1 MQKNFLTFL
10 LLLSNAVYAQKDSVQ
25 RYERPENAIY
35 AGFLGDA
42 TLFSLNYESLTVL
55 NDALILSARLGFGF
69 NEEFDLCLFG
79 GCDEPDKYFVIPHHI
94 TINLGHRQ
102 SFFEAGLGGA
112 YIPKLYAH
120 PYYLFPMF
128 GYRFIPVKETGP
140 VLRFTIQVPVTGFEL
155 GPILFLPVGVSLG
168 GSF

>member
-1 MQKNFLTFL
+1 MISL
-10 LLLSNAVYAQKDSVQ
+10 LYLIILYNHAEKLPHFPAFVVKCSVRAKDSVQ

-128 GYRFIPVKETGP
+128 GYRFIPVKKLDLFSA
-140 VLRFTIQVPVTGFEL
+140 LRSRCL
-155 GPILFLPVGVSLG
+155 SLDL
-168 GSF
+168 S